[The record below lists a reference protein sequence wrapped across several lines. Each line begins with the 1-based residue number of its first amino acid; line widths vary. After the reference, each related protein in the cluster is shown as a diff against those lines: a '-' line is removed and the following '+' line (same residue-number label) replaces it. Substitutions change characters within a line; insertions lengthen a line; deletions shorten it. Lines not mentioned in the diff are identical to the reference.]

1 MLLLSP
7 AAQCG
12 DAITRVLHGKRHSI
26 RLSAQHSNIC
36 CRILALYAQ
45 IRKPP
50 QIAMPLTFAEIQ
62 PEARLDG
69 VEAEGTVTVVAFK
82 PHGETSGT
90 LTYRTAEGRLGERLL
105 NLRDLAKLSV
115 ASKRRWTF
123 DADGSDF
130 RLASEARRMKWAHLS
145 DPFAAIDTSNIEP
158 YPHQIDAVY
167 NILLNQHP
175 IRYVLADDPGA
186 GKTIMSGLLIRE
198 LMIRGDVKRCLI
210 ISPGSLVEQWQDEMG
225 EKFSLEFEIFS
236 KAAVEASR
244 VGNPFIEK
252 NLLIARLDQLARSDE
267 FFAKLFDSEWDLV
280 IVDEAHKMS
289 AHNYSGKLRKTA
301 RYQLGEMLREITRH
315 LLFLTAT
322 PHNGKNDD
330 FMAFMSLIDPD
341 RFLGR
346 LRESYHALYQQQVP
360 DTTDVMRRIVK
371 EKLCTFDG
379 KRLFPKRYAN
389 ALEFNLSELEA
400 ALYEEVTH
408 YVRNGMNRADQL
420 REKRRRI
427 IIGFAL
433 ASLQRRLAS
442 SPASIHKSLCRR
454 RDRLAE
460 QAKNLKELA
469 DNQGSIPASQL
480 PQGVKLSDFSDFDY
494 DEYDDQKLE
503 ELEDFAIT
511 AESAAERVDELEAEV
526 EDLNALIELA
536 EKVLDSHTDTKW
548 IGLQDLL
555 RSSKFKDSKNL
566 RKLIVFTEYKDT
578 LEYVADRISDEL
590 GNPEAVV
597 RIHGGINRHDRRSI
611 QEKFQVDSSVQVL
624 VATDAAGE
632 GVNLQAAN
640 MMVNYDLPWNPNRI
654 EQRFGRIHR
663 IGQKSPCHLWNLV
676 AHETREGQVFTRL
689 FEKIEQQREVYGDQ
703 VYDVLG
709 DSFVSTSLRDL
720 LMNAIKTDSD
730 PEHREYMNS
739 VIDHD
744 IGNQLKSVLD
754 ERKLVGA
761 EWDDTSNKEIKELM
775 ELSRARKLQP
785 WFVHA
790 FFKAALEK
798 YGGRM
803 SRREKDRFQISYMPS
818 SIRGQEYDGI
828 GTIQKEYERVTFDKR
843 HIHLDDKRPALLI
856 SPGTSLLTAIVEKV
870 LSDHGDAL
878 GRGAIL
884 LDRNDLSANLRLLL
898 YFDHKISD
906 GRGKYGNV
914 NVVSRRFHYVEVDEI
929 GDLSIPGNEPY
940 MSYESPEPEML
951 TKLEGHIDTDWIDQ
965 AFESKAQEWAIQNL
979 AEQHFEEIK
988 KITEA
993 RVDKTQEAVE
1003 TRLKSEIYYWDERT
1017 DEVRKMEERGY
1028 TEYPNSDKLRERAI
1042 DLEIRLEQRLIEL
1055 DRERHLNNNPPYIVG
1070 AALIV
1075 PQGLI
1080 DKAVGFEPT
1089 EEEKKQAKQAEAD
1102 RMETDRRAMEAV
1114 LAAERS
1120 IGRVP
1125 EAQNH
1130 SNPGYDILS
1139 VDPQTGTH
1147 HFIEVKGHLPQTKEI
1162 TVSAP
1167 QVQKA
1172 KSNPERW
1179 RLAVVSVPEETS
1191 AEPEVRYLME
1201 PFKKVTMHFAQTKL
1215 SLKVKD
1221 LLKEAVEPK

>member
-1 MLLLSP
+1 M
-7 AAQCG
+7 
-12 DAITRVLHGKRHSI
+12 IV
-26 RLSAQHSNIC
+26 
-36 CRILALYAQ
+36 
-45 IRKPP
+45 
-50 QIAMPLTFAEIQ
+50 
-62 PEARLDG
+62 
-69 VEAEGTVTVVAFK
+69 EGTVTVVAFK
-82 PHGETSGT
+82 PHGEDSGT
-90 LTYRTAEGRLGERLL
+90 LTYRTAEGGLGERLI
-105 NLRDLAKLSV
+105 NLRDLAQISV
-115 ASKRRWTF
+115 ASERRWTF
-123 DADGSDF
+123 DADGADF

-198 LMIRGDVKRCLI
+198 LMIRGDVRRCLI

-236 KAAVEASR
+236 RAAVEASR

-252 NLLIARLDQLARSDE
+252 NLLISRLDQLARSDP
-267 FFAKLFDSEWDLV
+267 FIGKLFDSEWDLV

-289 AHNYSGKLRKTA
+289 AHNYSGELKKTA
-301 RYQLGEMLREITRH
+301 RYELGEMLREITRH

-341 RFLGR
+341 RFFGR
-346 LRESYHALYQQQVP
+346 LRKGYYVPYLSEVKPPKTAEELLAQISSHQQVP
-360 DTTDVMRRIVK
+360 DTSDIMRRIVK
-371 EKLCTFDG
+371 EKLCTFEG
-379 KRLFPKRYAN
+379 KRLFPKRHAN
-389 ALEFNLSELEA
+389 ALKFDLSELEA

-420 REKRRRI
+420 KEKRRRI

-433 ASLQRRLAS
+433 TSLQRRLAS
-442 SPASIHKSLCRR
+442 SPAAIYKSLRRR

-460 QAKNLKELA
+460 QAKDLKELSSS
-469 DNQGSIPASQL
+469 QKSISAREL

-494 DEYDDQKLE
+494 DEYDDQRLE
-503 ELEDFAIT
+503 ELEDYAIT
-511 AESAAERVDELEAEV
+511 AESVAERGDELEIEV
-526 EDLNALIELA
+526 EDLNTLIDLA
-536 EKVLDSHTDTKW
+536 EKVLNSHTDTKW
-548 IGLQDLL
+548 VELKGLL
-555 RSSKFKDSKNL
+555 RSSNFNNGKNS

-578 LEYVADRISDEL
+578 LEYVADCISNEL

-597 RIHGGINRHDRRSI
+597 RIHGGINRHDRRRI

-663 IGQKSPCHLWNLV
+663 IGQKLQCHLWNLV

-689 FEKIEQQREVYGDQ
+689 FEKIEQQRKVYGDQ

-730 PEHREYMNS
+730 PEHKQYMNS
-739 VIDHD
+739 VIDQD

-761 EWDDTSNKEIKELM
+761 EWDDTSNKEIRKLM
-775 ELSRARKLQP
+775 ERSRARKLQP

-803 SRREKDRFQISYMPS
+803 SRREEGRFQISYVPS
-818 SIRGQEYDGI
+818 SIRGQEYDGM

-856 SPGTSLLTAIVEKV
+856 SPGNPLLTAIVDKV
-870 LSDHGDAL
+870 LSDHGDTL
-878 GRGAIL
+878 DKGAIL
-884 LDRNDLSANLRLLL
+884 LDKNDLSANLRLLL

-906 GRGKYGNV
+906 GRGKFGNV
-914 NVVSRRFHYVEVDEI
+914 NVVSRRFQYVEVDET
-929 GDLSIPGNEPY
+929 GNLSIPGNEPY

-951 TKLEGHIDTDWIDQ
+951 TKLEGHIDTDWINQD
-965 AFESKAQEWAIQNL
+965 FESKAQEWAIQNL
-979 AEQHFEEIK
+979 AEQHFDEIK

-993 RVDKTQEAVE
+993 RVDKTKKAVE
-1003 TRLKSEIYYWDERT
+1003 TRLNSEIDYWDEHA
-1017 DEVRKMEERGY
+1017 DEVQKMEEKGY
-1028 TEYPNSDKLRERAI
+1028 DENPNSNKLRERAKDI
-1042 DLEIRLEQRLIEL
+1042 EMRLGKRQLEL
-1055 DRERHLNNNPPYIVG
+1055 DQERHLNNNPPYIVG

-1080 DKAVGFEPT
+1080 DKAVGYEPT
-1089 EEEKKQAKQAEAD
+1089 EEEAKQAKQAESD
-1102 RMETDRRAMEAV
+1102 RMETDRRAIAAV
-1114 LAAERS
+1114 LATEKS
-1120 IGRVP
+1120 LGRVP

-1139 VDPQTGTH
+1139 VDPRTGTH
-1147 HFIEVKGHLPQTKEI
+1147 YFIEVKGHLPQTKEI

-1179 RLAVVSVPEETS
+1179 RLAVVSVHDEAS

-1221 LLKEAVEPK
+1221 LLKEAVEPQ

>member
-1 MLLLSP
+1 ML
-7 AAQCG
+7 
-12 DAITRVLHGKRHSI
+12 V
-26 RLSAQHSNIC
+26 
-36 CRILALYAQ
+36 
-45 IRKPP
+45 
-50 QIAMPLTFAEIQ
+50 
-62 PEARLDG
+62 
-69 VEAEGTVTVVAFK
+69 EGTVTVVAFK
-82 PHGETSGT
+82 PHGEASGRETSGT

-105 NLRDLAKLSV
+105 NLRDLAQISV

-123 DADGSDF
+123 DADGANF

-145 DPFAAIDTSNIEP
+145 DQFAAIDTSNIEP

-236 KAAVEASR
+236 RAAVEASR

-289 AHNYSGKLRKTA
+289 AHNYSGELKKTA
-301 RYQLGEMLREITRH
+301 RYQLGEILREITRH

-341 RFLGR
+341 RFYGR
-346 LRESYHALYQQQVP
+346 LRKGYHMPYQPEGKPYRSEREPPKTVEELLAEISSPQQVP
-360 DTTDVMRRIVK
+360 DTSDIMRRIVK
-371 EKLCTFDG
+371 EGLRTFEG
-379 KRLFPKRYAN
+379 KPLFPKRYAKTVKFDLSG
-389 ALEFNLSELEA
+389 LES
-400 ALYEEVTH
+400 ALYLAVTH

-420 REKRRRI
+420 KERRRRI

-442 SPASIHKSLCRR
+442 SPAAIYKSLCRR

-460 QAKNLKELA
+460 QAKNLQELA
-469 DNQGSIPASQL
+469 SSQENIPASQL
-480 PQGVKLSDFSDFDY
+480 PQGVKLGDFSDFDY
-494 DEYDDQKLE
+494 DEYDDQSLE

-511 AESAAERVDELEAEV
+511 AESAAERVDELEEEV
-526 EDLNALIELA
+526 ENLSALCGLA
-536 EKVLDSHTDTKW
+536 KEVLDSQTDIKW
-548 IGLQDLL
+548 VELRNLL
-555 RSSKFKDSKNL
+555 HSPKFKKG

-578 LEYVADRISDEL
+578 LEYVADRIQDEV

-597 RIHGGINRHDRRSI
+597 RIHGGINPNERRSI

-632 GVNLQAAN
+632 GVNLQVAN

-663 IGQKSPCHLWNLV
+663 IGQQLPCHLWNLV

-689 FEKIEQQREVYGDQ
+689 FEKIEQQREIYGDQ

-730 PEHREYMNS
+730 PAHREYMNS

-790 FFKAALEK
+790 FFKAVLEK

-803 SRREKDRFQISYMPS
+803 SRREEGRFQINYVPT

-843 HIHLDDKRPALLI
+843 HIHLDDKRSALLI
-856 SPGTSLLTAIVEKV
+856 SPGTSLLTAIVERV

-878 GRGAIL
+878 DRGAIL

-906 GRGKYGNV
+906 GRGKFGNV
-914 NVVSRRFHYVEVDEI
+914 NVVSRRFHYVEVDET
-929 GDLSIPGNEPY
+929 GNLSIPGNEPY

-965 AFESKAQEWAIQNL
+965 AFESKAQEWAIQHL

-988 KITEA
+988 K
-993 RVDKTQEAVE
+993 
-1003 TRLKSEIYYWDERT
+1003 
-1017 DEVRKMEERGY
+1017 
-1028 TEYPNSDKLRERAI
+1028 
-1042 DLEIRLEQRLIEL
+1042 
-1055 DRERHLNNNPPYIVG
+1055 
-1070 AALIV
+1070 
-1075 PQGLI
+1075 
-1080 DKAVGFEPT
+1080 
-1089 EEEKKQAKQAEAD
+1089 
-1102 RMETDRRAMEAV
+1102 
-1114 LAAERS
+1114 
-1120 IGRVP
+1120 
-1125 EAQNH
+1125 
-1130 SNPGYDILS
+1130 
-1139 VDPQTGTH
+1139 
-1147 HFIEVKGHLPQTKEI
+1147 
-1162 TVSAP
+1162 
-1167 QVQKA
+1167 
-1172 KSNPERW
+1172 
-1179 RLAVVSVPEETS
+1179 
-1191 AEPEVRYLME
+1191 
-1201 PFKKVTMHFAQTKL
+1201 
-1215 SLKVKD
+1215 
-1221 LLKEAVEPK
+1221 LLKQESTKPKEP

>member
-1 MLLLSP
+1 M
-7 AAQCG
+7 
-12 DAITRVLHGKRHSI
+12 I
-26 RLSAQHSNIC
+26 
-36 CRILALYAQ
+36 
-45 IRKPP
+45 
-50 QIAMPLTFAEIQ
+50 
-62 PEARLDG
+62 
-69 VEAEGTVTVVAFK
+69 AEGTVTVVAFK
-82 PHGETSGT
+82 LHGEDSGT
-90 LTYRTAEGRLGERLL
+90 LTYRTAEGGGLGERLL
-105 NLRDLAKLSV
+105 NKRDSAKMSV

-123 DADGSDF
+123 DADGADF

-198 LMIRGDVKRCLI
+198 LMIRGDVRRCLI
-210 ISPGSLVEQWQDEMG
+210 ITPGSLVEQWQNEMG

-236 KAAVEASR
+236 RAAVEASR

-252 NLLIARLDQLARSDE
+252 NFLISRLDQLARSDQL
-267 FFAKLFDSEWDLV
+267 FGKLFDSEWDLV

-289 AHNYSGKLRKTA
+289 AHNYSGELKKTA
-301 RYQLGEMLREITRH
+301 RYELGEMLREITRH

-341 RFLGR
+341 RFEKRSRKSSMHLLGE
-346 LRESYHALYQQQVP
+346 LGANSGALTDGRQVP

-379 KRLFPKRYAN
+379 KRLFPKRHAN
-389 ALEFNLSELEA
+389 ALKFDLSELEA

-420 REKRRRI
+420 KEKRRRI

-442 SPASIHKSLCRR
+442 SPAAIHKSLCRR

-469 DNQGSIPASQL
+469 SGEENILASQL

-503 ELEDFAIT
+503 ELEDFAID
-511 AESAAERVDELEAEV
+511 AASLAERGDELEIEV

-536 EKVLDSHTDTKW
+536 EEVLNSHTDTKW
-548 IGLQDLL
+548 IELQGLL
-555 RSSKFKDSKNL
+555 RSSNFKEGKNS

-597 RIHGGINRHDRRSI
+597 RIHGGISRHDRRSM

-632 GVNLQAAN
+632 GVNLQVAN

-676 AHETREGQVFTRL
+676 AHETREGQVFARL

-730 PEHREYMNS
+730 PAHREYMNS

-761 EWDDTSNKEIKELM
+761 EWNDTSNKEIKEIM

-803 SRREKDRFQISYMPS
+803 SRREEGRFQISYMPS

-828 GTIQKEYERVTFDKR
+828 GTIQKEYERVTFDKW
-843 HIHLDDKRPALLI
+843 HIHSDGKKPALLI
-856 SPGTSLLTAIVEKV
+856 SPGNPLLTAIVEKV
-870 LSDHGDAL
+870 LSDYGGTLDK
-878 GRGAIL
+878 GAIL
-884 LDRNDLSANLRLLL
+884 LDQNDLSANLRLLL
-898 YFDHKISD
+898 YFDHKITD
-906 GRGKYGNV
+906 GRGKFGNV
-914 NVVSRRFHYVEVDEI
+914 NVVSRRFHYVEVDET
-929 GDLSIPGNEPY
+929 GNLSIPGNEPY
-940 MSYESPEPEML
+940 MSYESPELAML
-951 TKLEGHIDTDWIDQ
+951 KKLEGHIDTDWIDQ

-979 AEQHFEEIK
+979 AERHFEEIR
-988 KITEA
+988 KITET

-1003 TRLKSEIYYWDERT
+1003 TRLKSEIYYWDERA
-1017 DEVRKMEERGY
+1017 DEVRKKEEKGY
-1028 TEYPNSDKLRERAI
+1028 TEYPNSDKLREIAI
-1042 DLEIRLEQRLIEL
+1042 DLEVRLGQRQL
-1055 DRERHLNNNPPYIVG
+1055 DLDQERHLNNNPPYIVG

-1080 DKAVGFEPT
+1080 DKAVGYEPT
-1089 EEEKKQAKQAEAD
+1089 EEEAKQAKQAEAD
-1102 RMETDRRAMEAV
+1102 RMETDRRAMAAV
-1114 LAAERS
+1114 LAAEKS
-1120 IGRVP
+1120 LGRVP

-1130 SNPGYDILS
+1130 NNPGYDILS
-1139 VDPQTGTH
+1139 VDPKTGTH
-1147 HFIEVKGHLPQTKEI
+1147 YFIEVKGHLPQTKEI
-1162 TVSAP
+1162 AVSAP

-1179 RLAVVSVPEETS
+1179 RLAVVSVPEGAS

-1221 LLKEAVEPK
+1221 LLKEAVEPQ

>member
-1 MLLLSP
+1 
-7 AAQCG
+7 
-12 DAITRVLHGKRHSI
+12 
-26 RLSAQHSNIC
+26 
-36 CRILALYAQ
+36 
-45 IRKPP
+45 
-50 QIAMPLTFAEIQ
+50 MPLTFAEIQ

-90 LTYRTAEGRLGERLL
+90 LTYRTAEGGLGERLL
-105 NLRDLAKLSV
+105 NLRDLAQISV

-123 DADGSDF
+123 DADGANF

-158 YPHQIDAVY
+158 YPHQIDAIY

-198 LMIRGDVKRCLI
+198 LMIRSDVKRCLI
-210 ISPGSLVEQWQDEMG
+210 IAPGSLVGQWQDEMG

-236 KAAVEASR
+236 RASVEASR
-244 VGNPFIEK
+244 VGNPFTEK
-252 NLLIARLDQLARSDE
+252 NLLIARLDQLARSNE

-289 AHNYSGKLRKTA
+289 AHNYSGELKKTA
-301 RYQLGEMLREITRH
+301 RYKLGEMLREITRH

-341 RFLGR
+341 RFEGS
-346 LRESYHALYQQQVP
+346 LRGSNQVP
-360 DTTDVMRRIVK
+360 NTRDIMRRIVK

-379 KRLFPKRYAN
+379 KRLFPKRYAK
-389 ALEFNLSELEA
+389 ALKFNLSELEA

-420 REKRRRI
+420 KEKRRRI

-442 SPASIHKSLCRR
+442 SPAAIYKSLCRR

-460 QAKNLKELA
+460 QAKNLQELA
-469 DNQGSIPASQL
+469 SSEDTISASQL

-494 DEYDDQKLE
+494 DEYDAQSLE
-503 ELEDFAIT
+503 ELEDFAIS
-511 AESAAERVDELEAEV
+511 AESAAERVDELEKEV
-526 EDLNALIELA
+526 EDLRALSELA
-536 EKVLDSHTDTKW
+536 KEVLDSHTDIKW
-548 IGLQDLL
+548 VELRNLL
-555 RSSKFKDSKNL
+555 HSPEFKKG

-578 LEYVADRISDEL
+578 LEYVADRISDEV
-590 GNPEAVV
+590 GKPEAVV
-597 RIHGGINRHDRRSI
+597 RIHGGINPHERRSI
-611 QEKFQVDSSVQVL
+611 QEKFQVDSSVKVL

-632 GVNLQAAN
+632 GVNLQVAN

-663 IGQKSPCHLWNLV
+663 IGQKFPCHLWNLV

-720 LMNAIKTDSD
+720 LMTAIKSDSD
-730 PEHREYMNS
+730 PAHKEYMNS

-761 EWDDTSNKEIKELM
+761 EWDETSNKEIKELM

-803 SRREKDRFQISYMPS
+803 SRREEGRFQISYMPS
-818 SIRGQEYDGI
+818 SIRGQEYDGK

-856 SPGTSLLTAIVEKV
+856 SPGTPLLTAVVEKI
-870 LSDHGDAL
+870 LSDYGDTL
-878 GRGAIL
+878 DKGAIL
-884 LDRNDLSANLRLLL
+884 LDQNDLSANLRLLL

-906 GRGKYGNV
+906 RRGKYGNV

-929 GDLSIPGNEPY
+929 GNLSVPGNEPY
-940 MSYESPEPEML
+940 MSYELPKPEML
-951 TKLEGHIDTDWIDQ
+951 TKLKGHIDTDWIDQ
-965 AFESKAQEWAIQNL
+965 AFENKAQEWAIQNL
-979 AEQHFEEIK
+979 AEQHFEEIR

-993 RVDKTQEAVE
+993 RVDKTKEAVE
-1003 TRLKSEIYYWDERT
+1003 TRLKLEIDYWGERA
-1017 DEVRKMEERGY
+1017 DKVRKMEEKGY
-1028 TEYPNSDKLRERAI
+1028 AEYTNSDKLRERAI
-1042 DLEIRLEQRLIEL
+1042 DLEVRLGQRQLEI
-1055 DRERHLNNNPPYIVG
+1055 DQERHLNNNPPYIVG

-1089 EEEKKQAKQAEAD
+1089 EEEAKQAEQAEVD
-1102 RMETDRRAMEAV
+1102 RMKTDRRAMEAV
-1114 LAAERS
+1114 LAAEKS
-1120 IGRVP
+1120 LGRVP
-1125 EAQNH
+1125 EAQDHN
-1130 SNPGYDILS
+1130 NPGYDILS

-1147 HFIEVKGHLPQTKEI
+1147 YFIEVKGHLPQTKEI

-1179 RLAVVSVPEETS
+1179 LLAVVSVPEETS
-1191 AEPEVRYLME
+1191 AESEVRYLVE

-1221 LLKEAVEPK
+1221 LLKEAVEPQ

>member
-1 MLLLSP
+1 M
-7 AAQCG
+7 
-12 DAITRVLHGKRHSI
+12 IV
-26 RLSAQHSNIC
+26 
-36 CRILALYAQ
+36 
-45 IRKPP
+45 
-50 QIAMPLTFAEIQ
+50 
-62 PEARLDG
+62 
-69 VEAEGTVTVVAFK
+69 EGTVTVVAFK
-82 PHGETSGT
+82 PHGEDSGT
-90 LTYRTAEGRLGERLL
+90 LTYRTAEGGLGERLL
-105 NLRDLAKLSV
+105 YLRDLAQISV

-123 DADGSDF
+123 DADGADF

-158 YPHQIDAVY
+158 YPHQVDAVY

-198 LMIRGDVKRCLI
+198 LMIRGDVRRCLI

-236 KAAVEASR
+236 KAAVEVSR

-252 NLLIARLDQLARSDE
+252 NLLIARLDQLARSDQ
-267 FFAKLFDSEWDLV
+267 FIPKLLDSEWDLV

-289 AHNYSGKLRKTA
+289 AHRHSGGLDKTA
-301 RYQLGEMLREITRH
+301 RYKLGEMLREITRH

-341 RFLGR
+341 RFFGR
-346 LRESYHALYQQQVP
+346 LRKGYYVPYLSEGKPPKTAEELLAQISNHQQVP
-360 DTTDVMRRIVK
+360 DTSDIMRRIVK
-371 EKLCTFDG
+371 EELRTFEG
-379 KRLFPKRYAN
+379 KPLFPKRYAN
-389 ALEFNLSELEA
+389 TPKFYLSKLEST
-400 ALYEEVTH
+400 LYEAVTH

-420 REKRRRI
+420 KEKRRGI

-442 SPASIHKSLCRR
+442 SPAAIHKSLCRR
-454 RDRLAE
+454 RDSLAE
-460 QAKNLKELA
+460 QAKDLKELSSS
-469 DNQGSIPASQL
+469 QKSISAKEL
-480 PQGVKLSDFSDFDY
+480 PQGVKQSDFNDFDY
-494 DEYDDQKLE
+494 DEYDDQRLE

-511 AESAAERVDELEAEV
+511 AASAAERVDELEIEV
-526 EDLNALIELA
+526 EDLNALIDLA

-548 IGLQDLL
+548 VELQKLL
-555 RSSKFKDSKNL
+555 SSSKSKNGKSL
-566 RKLIVFTEYKDT
+566 KKLIVFTEYKDT

-597 RIHGGINRHDRRSI
+597 RIYGGINPQQRRSI

-632 GVNLQAAN
+632 GVNLQVAN
-640 MMVNYDLPWNPNRI
+640 MMVNYELPWNPNRI

-663 IGQKSPCHLWNLV
+663 IGQKLPCHLWNLV

-689 FEKIEQQREVYGDQ
+689 FEKIEQQRKVYGDQ

-709 DSFVSTSLRDL
+709 DSHVSISLKDL
-720 LMNAIKTDSD
+720 LIKAIKTDSD
-730 PEHREYMNS
+730 PEHTEYMNG
-739 VIDHD
+739 VIDND
-744 IGNQLKSVLD
+744 IGNQLESVLE

-761 EWDDTSNKEIKELM
+761 EWDETSNKKIKNLM

-790 FFKAALEK
+790 FFKEALRK
-798 YGGRM
+798 YGCRLWP
-803 SRREKDRFQISYMPS
+803 REMGRFQIPKMPTA
-818 SIRGQEYDGI
+818 IRRQASAGRGA
-828 GTIQKEYERVTFDKR
+828 IQKEYERVAFDKQN
-843 HIHLDDKRPALLI
+843 IQPEGQLPALLI
-856 SPGTSLLTAIVEKV
+856 SPGTPLLTAVVERV

-878 GRGAIL
+878 GKGAIL
-884 LDRNDLSANLRLLL
+884 LDQNDLSSNLRLLL
-898 YFDHKISD
+898 YFDHQISD
-906 GRGKYGNV
+906 GRGENSNK
-914 NVVSRRFHYVEVDEI
+914 NVVSRRFHYVEVDEN
-929 GDLSIPGNEPY
+929 GNPNIPGDEPY
-940 MSYESPEPEML
+940 IAYEPTKPEML
-951 TKLEGHIDTDWIDQ
+951 EKLREYLDIDWIDQ
-965 AFESKAQEWAIQNL
+965 ATENIAHDWAIQNL
-979 AEQHFEEIK
+979 ARQHFDEIK
-988 KITEA
+988 KIIEA
-993 RVDKTQEAVE
+993 RVNKTKEAVE
-1003 TRLKSEIYYWDERT
+1003 ARLNSEICYWGERA
-1017 DEVRKMEERGY
+1017 DEVRRLEEFGR
-1028 TEYPNSDKLRERAI
+1028 TERPNSDQLRERAK
-1042 DLEIRLEQRLIEL
+1042 DLERRLEERLLEL
-1055 DRERHLNNNPPYIVG
+1055 DQERHLNNNPPYIVG

-1080 DKAVGFEPT
+1080 DKAVGYEPT
-1089 EEEKKQAKQAEAD
+1089 EEEAKQAKQAEAD
-1102 RMETDRRAMEAV
+1102 RMETDRRAIAAV
-1114 LAAERS
+1114 LATEKS
-1120 IGRVP
+1120 LGRVP

-1139 VDPQTGTH
+1139 VDPRTGTH
-1147 HFIEVKGHLPQTKEI
+1147 YFIEVKGHLPQTKEI

-1179 RLAVVSVPEETS
+1179 RLAVVSVSDEAST
-1191 AEPEVRYLME
+1191 EPEVKYLVE

-1221 LLKEAVEPK
+1221 LLKEAVEPQ

>member
-1 MLLLSP
+1 M
-7 AAQCG
+7 
-12 DAITRVLHGKRHSI
+12 I
-26 RLSAQHSNIC
+26 
-36 CRILALYAQ
+36 
-45 IRKPP
+45 
-50 QIAMPLTFAEIQ
+50 
-62 PEARLDG
+62 
-69 VEAEGTVTVVAFK
+69 AEGTVTVVAFK

-105 NLRDLAKLSV
+105 NLREIDQISF

-123 DADGSDF
+123 DADGANF

-236 KAAVEASR
+236 RAAVEASR
-244 VGNPFIEK
+244 VGNPFKEK
-252 NLLIARLDQLARSDE
+252 NLLIARLDQLARSDP
-267 FFAKLFDSEWDLV
+267 FIGKLFDSEWDLV

-289 AHNYSGKLRKTA
+289 AHNYSGELKKTA
-301 RYQLGEMLREITRH
+301 RYELGEMLREITRH

-341 RFLGR
+341 RFLGS
-346 LRESYHALYQQQVP
+346 LREGYHMPYQPRVP
-360 DTTDVMRRIVK
+360 DTADVMRRIVK
-371 EKLCTFDG
+371 EKLCTFEG
-379 KRLFPKRYAN
+379 KRLFPKRHAN
-389 ALEFNLSELEA
+389 ALMFDLSELEA

-420 REKRRRI
+420 KEKRRSI

-442 SPASIHKSLCRR
+442 SPAAIHKSLRRR

-469 DNQGSIPASQL
+469 STQKSISAKEL

-494 DEYDDQKLE
+494 DEYDAQSLE

-511 AESAAERVDELEAEV
+511 AVSAAERGDELEIEV

-536 EKVLDSHTDTKW
+536 EKVFNSHTDTKW
-548 IGLQDLL
+548 IELQALL
-555 RSSKFKDSKNL
+555 RSSNFKNGKNS

-578 LEYVADRISDEL
+578 LEYVANRISDEL

-597 RIHGGINRHDRRSI
+597 RIHGGINRHDRRRI

-632 GVNLQAAN
+632 GVNLQVAN

-663 IGQKSPCHLWNLV
+663 IGQKLQCHLWNLV
-676 AHETREGQVFTRL
+676 AHETREGQVFARL
-689 FEKIEQQREVYGDQ
+689 FEKIEQQRKVYGDQ

-730 PEHREYMNS
+730 PEHKQYMNS

-754 ERKLVGA
+754 ERKLVGV
-761 EWDDTSNKEIKELM
+761 EWDDTSNKEIRKLM
-775 ELSRARKLQP
+775 ERSRARKLQP

-803 SRREKDRFQISYMPS
+803 SRREEGRFQVSYVPS
-818 SIRGQEYDGI
+818 SIREQEYDGI

-856 SPGTSLLTAIVEKV
+856 SPGTPLLAAIVDKV

-878 GRGAIL
+878 DKGAIL
-884 LDRNDLSANLRLLL
+884 LDKNDLSANLRLLL

-906 GRGKYGNV
+906 GRGKFGNV
-914 NVVSRRFHYVEVDEI
+914 NVVSRRFHYVEVDEP
-929 GDLSIPGNEPY
+929 GNLSIPGDEPY

-951 TKLEGHIDTDWIDQ
+951 AKLEGHIDTDWINQD
-965 AFESKAQEWAIQNL
+965 FESKAQEWAIQNL
-979 AEQHFEEIK
+979 AEQHFDEIK

-993 RVDKTQEAVE
+993 RVDKTKIAVE
-1003 TRLKSEIYYWDERT
+1003 DRLNSEIDYWDERAN
-1017 DEVRKMEERGY
+1017 EVRKMEEKGY
-1028 TEYPNSDKLRERAI
+1028 DETPNSDKLRERAI
-1042 DLEIRLEQRLIEL
+1042 DIEMRLGKRQLEL
-1055 DRERHLNNNPPYIVG
+1055 DQEKHLNNNPPYIVG

-1089 EEEKKQAKQAEAD
+1089 EEEAKQAKQAEAD
-1102 RMETDRRAMEAV
+1102 RVETDRRAMAAV
-1114 LAAERS
+1114 LDAEKS
-1120 IGRVP
+1120 FGRDP

-1139 VDPQTGTH
+1139 VDPKTGTH
-1147 HFIEVKGHLPQTKEI
+1147 YFIEVKGHLPQTKEI

-1179 RLAVVSVPEETS
+1179 RLAVVSVPDEAS
-1191 AEPEVRYLME
+1191 AEPEVRYLVE

-1215 SLKVKD
+1215 SLKIND
-1221 LLKEAVEPK
+1221 LLKEAVEPQ